1 MTEKQGKNKVCLP
14 ERRREVGD
22 LPPGVGTSDVPWEA
36 GRAAGRKGHPGCQPC
51 FLHPGPPQDSLH
63 THTQP
68 RRPQTSISS
77 LILQPPTEIPLA
89 QRIAKRGCF
98 AQAPFFPRGW
108 PSCLLPLFW
117 KFSYMIA
124 LLFLIGVF
132 PECSGNIL
140 QAWSASQPKLRL
152 TNSSS
157 PRSVRHGVQDGAA
170 HPTSLPTRARLKLAC
185 GEAGASI
192 AQDTIVNHNC

>member
-1 MTEKQGKNKVCLP
+1 MSMTEKQGKNKVRLP

-124 LLFLIGVF
+124 LLFLIGGLSRVLREYTTGLVSVTAQTPFDKQLKSKVRQARCAGRSCPPYF
-132 PECSGNIL
+132 PPYAG
-140 QAWSASQPKLRL
+140 QAQASLW
-152 TNSSS
+152 
-157 PRSVRHGVQDGAA
+157 
-170 HPTSLPTRARLKLAC
+170 
-185 GEAGASI
+185 
-192 AQDTIVNHNC
+192 